1 MSAVVAGILCLLIF
15 LGYRILTISAG
26 SSGTPKPLPPSLF
39 SFADVLSFFMAVLG
53 VMIALASLIVTAVGV
68 GIAILAVVGYQTFK
82 TEAANR
88 AREVAIAVAEEYLK
102 SPDFDDRLKDRV
114 QPSRD
119 VPQSA

>member
-1 MSAVVAGILCLLIF
+1 
-15 LGYRILTISAG
+15 
-26 SSGTPKPLPPSLF
+26 
-39 SFADVLSFFMAVLG
+39 
-53 VMIALASLIVTAVGV
+53 MIALASLIVTAVGV